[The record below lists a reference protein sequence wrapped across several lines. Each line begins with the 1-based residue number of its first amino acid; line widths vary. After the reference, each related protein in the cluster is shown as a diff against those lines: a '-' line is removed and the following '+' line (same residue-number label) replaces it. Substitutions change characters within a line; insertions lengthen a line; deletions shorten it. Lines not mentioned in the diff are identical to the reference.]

1 VHDLVLKNARVVT
14 PEGEEAVHIAILGE
28 HISALVPH
36 GQPLEAK
43 ETIDLSGM
51 VVLPGMMDPH
61 SHLGSGDERD
71 VDGQYRSFAEDTKD
85 AAIGGVTTI
94 ATTHVLGRDPLPEM
108 VERAIEGGTGRSWV
122 DFKITSVLTTYE
134 HIDQMPEAAALGAKT
149 FKMYCGYCFEQ
160 AEKMGMRKEGMPPD
174 MFYLA
179 AEQLKKIGGWGHL
192 MIHAE
197 EPHVRRM
204 LAERYKKEGKEGL
217 VCWAEHSRPW
227 SESVQVYLYGVI
239 AKELDVPMYVVHTS
253 RGHTVDL
260 IEKLQAEGYPIIS
273 ETLVSYLGTT
283 AQELESRG
291 MRFQGKIQP
300 PIRFQ
305 SDQDRL
311 WKGIQDG
318 VVTCMGT
325 DTIPYT
331 SKYKASQPFWDAR
344 PGLNIQ
350 WIDSLPLLYTHGIHG
365 NQIDLPTLAR
375 ITSENTAKRWGLY
388 PQKGC
393 IAVGSDAD
401 LVVVDPEKE
410 IELGVDRMRGGSDYS
425 IWEGRKAKGVPV
437 KTFLRGQLIA
447 ADGEVIGP
455 QGQGVYWKETRG
467 IAD

>member
-1 VHDLVLKNARVVT
+1 MVDLILENALVVT
-14 PEGEEAVHIAILGE
+14 PEGEEYLQIGIKGE
-28 HISALVPH
+28 QICGLYPPGSQV
-36 GQPLEAK
+36 ESS
-43 ETIDLSGM
+43 ERIDLKGM
-51 VVLPGMMDPH
+51 VILPGMVDPH
-61 SHLGSGDERD
+61 SHLGSGDDRD
-71 VDGQYRSFAEDTKD
+71 LSGHISSFSSDTKD

-108 VERAIEGGTGRSWV
+108 VSNAIEAGKGRSWV
-122 DFKITSVLTTYE
+122 DYQINSVLTTYAHLE
-134 HIDQMPEAAALGAKT
+134 QIPEAVALGSTT

-160 AEKMGMRKEGMPPD
+160 AEQMGMRKEGMPPD

-179 AEQLKKIGGWGHL
+179 AEQIKKLGVGHL

-197 EPHVRRM
+197 EPHVRKM
-204 LAERYKKEGKEGL
+204 LADRYKSEGKEGL
-217 VCWAEHSRPW
+217 VCWAEHSREW

-239 AKELDVPMYVVHTS
+239 AKELDVPLYIVHTS

-260 IEKLQAEGYPIIS
+260 IKRLQSEGYPIIS

-283 AQELESRG
+283 AHELESRG

-300 PIRFQ
+300 PIRFK
-305 SDQDRL
+305 SDQERL
-311 WKGIQDG
+311 WKGIQEG

-350 WIDSLPLLYTHGIHG
+350 WIDSLPLLYTHGIHEG
-365 NQIDLPTLAR
+365 RIDLLKLSQ
-375 ITSENTAKRWGLY
+375 ITSQNTAKLWGIY

-401 LVVVDPEKE
+401 LVVVDPNKE
-410 IELGVDRMRGGSDYS
+410 ITLGVERMRGGSDYS
-425 IWEGRKAKGVPV
+425 IWEGRRAKGVPIR
-437 KTFLRGQLIA
+437 TYLRGRLIA
-447 ADGEVIGP
+447 KGGEVCGPSPIGRYSP
-455 QGQGVYWKETRG
+455 RKD
-467 IAD
+467 IPN

>member
-1 VHDLVLKNARVVT
+1 MFDCILNNALVVT
-14 PEGEEAVHIAILGE
+14 PNGEEYLNIAIQSGK
-28 HISALVPH
+28 IVALLSPQEQAAAH
-36 GQPLEAK
+36 RM
-43 ETIDLSGM
+43 IDLSGK
-51 VVLPGMMDPH
+51 VILPGMLDPH
-61 SHLGSGDERD
+61 SHLGSGDERNLE
-71 VDGQYRSFAEDTKD
+71 GLISAFGKDTKD
-85 AAIGGVTTI
+85 AIIGGVTTI
-94 ATTHVLGRDPLPEM
+94 ATTHVLGRDPLQEM
-108 VERAIEGGTGRSWV
+108 VQRAISAGQGRSWV

-134 HIDQMPEAAALGAKT
+134 HIQQMPLAAELGSKT

-179 AEQLKKIGGWGHL
+179 AEQVKKIGGWGHL

-204 LAERYKKEGKEGL
+204 LAERFKNEGKEGL
-217 VCWAEHSRPW
+217 ICWAEHSPEW
-227 SESVQVYLYGVI
+227 SESVQVYMYGVI
-239 AKELDVPMYVVHTS
+239 AKELNVPMYVVHTS

-260 IEKLQAEGYPIIS
+260 IEKLQSEGYPIIS
-273 ETLVSYLGTT
+273 ETLVSYLATT
-283 AQELESRG
+283 AHELESRG

-300 PIRFQ
+300 PIRYK

-311 WKGIQDG
+311 WRGIQDG

-350 WIDSLPLLYTHGIHG
+350 WIDSLPLLYTHGIHDG
-365 NQIDLPTLAR
+365 NIDLSTLAR

-393 IAVGSDAD
+393 ISVGSDAD
-401 LVVVDPEKE
+401 LVVVDPDKE
-410 IELGVDRMRGGSDYS
+410 IDLGVSRMRGGSDYS
-425 IWEGRKAKGVPV
+425 IWEGRKAKGVPIM
-437 KTFLRGQLIA
+437 TFLRGQLIA
-447 ADGEVIGP
+447 QDGEVVADKPTGL
-455 QGQGVYWKETRG
+455 YWK
-467 IAD
+467 AQNN